1 MTGDESRSSVT
12 PPVTQPRNSGL
23 PGLLRRQHGPRTAEL
38 ARTRGGFGLGQVPAR
53 IAPERTTSMVCGF
66 CSTGCSLDVHLVDG
80 QAVNLTPTVDH
91 PVNLGM
97 ACPKGWE
104 SLAPMEAPDRAT
116 TPMVRR
122 RRGGPLEPV
131 SWDEALDTFATR
143 MKQVQAEHGPAS
155 VAFLSTGQMPTE
167 EMALLGA
174 LGRFGMGIRH
184 CDGNTRQCMA
194 TSVVAYKQ
202 AFGFDAPPYTY
213 ADFEESD
220 VIVLVGSNLA
230 ITHPIMW
237 ERIAR
242 NPHDPEIVVLDPRRT
257 ETAVAATQHHA
268 LAPKSDLELLYGVA
282 HLLLRWGAID
292 KDFIHEHTTGFD
304 AFETHLDAFTPER
317 AAAASGLPVEDIER
331 LASTI
336 AAGERVSF
344 WWTMGVNQSHQ
355 GVRTAQAIIDLAL
368 MTGSIGRPGTGANSI
383 TGQCNAMG
391 SRLFSNTTGL
401 LGGRDFADPAHRAEV
416 AGILGIDEGRIPDA
430 GGWAYDQIMEGIA
443 SGAIRGLWVIATNT
457 AHSWINSSEARHLLD
472 RLDFLV
478 VQDLY
483 PDTET
488 AAHADLVLPAAG
500 WGEKEGTFINSE
512 RRLGVLKQVRRA
524 PGQALADFWIFKLV
538 AEAWGCADLFERWE
552 SPEATFRL
560 LAELSAGRPCDITG
574 VTSYAQIDEARGIQ
588 WPFPA
593 GTAEVEPERRL
604 FADGRFPTPD
614 GRARFLFDEPRPL
627 PEPTDDRYP
636 LALLTGR
643 GSSNQWHTQT
653 RTKRSDILRSLAPE
667 RLLVEIAPA
676 DAAAVGVRAG
686 DEVVVESRRG
696 SIRAI
701 AQPTPTIRPGQVFL
715 PMHEEATNVLT
726 FPRVDPHSRQP
737 AYKHAAVAV
746 RPLHRWER

>member
-1 MTGDESRSSVT
+1 MTVS
-12 PPVTQPRNSGL
+12 SGL
-23 PGLLRRQHGPRTAEL
+23 SGVLRRRHGPRTAEL
-38 ARTRGGFGLGQVPAR
+38 ARTSGGFGLGQVPTR
-53 IAPERTTSMVCGF
+53 IAPERTTSMVCGY
-66 CSTGCSLDVHLVDG
+66 CSTGCSLDVHVVDG

-104 SLAPMEAPDRAT
+104 SLTPMEAPDRAT
-116 TPMVRR
+116 MPMVRR

-131 SWDEALDTFATR
+131 PWEEALDTFVTR
-143 MKQVQAEHGPAS
+143 MKQVQAEHGPES

-194 TSVVAYKQ
+194 TAVVAYKQ

-242 NPHDPEIVVLDPRRT
+242 NPHDPEIIVLDPRRT

-292 KDFIHEHTTGFD
+292 KDFIREHTTGFD
-304 AFETHLDAFTPER
+304 AFETHLRAFTPER
-317 AAAASGLPVEDIER
+317 AADASGLPVEDVER

-336 AAGERVSF
+336 ADGERVSY

-355 GVRTAQAIIDLAL
+355 GVRTAQALIDLAL

-401 LGGRDFADPAHRAEV
+401 LGGHDFADPDHRAKV
-416 AGILGIDEGRIPDA
+416 AGVLGVDASRIPDA

-443 SGAIRGLWVIATNT
+443 SGDIRGLWVIATNT
-457 AHSWINSSEARHLLD
+457 AHSWVNSSEARELLD
-472 RLDFLV
+472 RLDFLA

-483 PDTET
+483 ADTET

-512 RRLGVLKQVRRA
+512 RRLGVIKQVRRA
-524 PGQALADFWIFKLV
+524 PGQALADFWIFKLI
-538 AEAWGCADLFERWE
+538 AEAWGCGELFERWE

-560 LAELSAGRPCDITG
+560 LAELTEGQPCDVTG
-574 VTSYAQIDEARGIQ
+574 VQSYAQIDEARGIQ

-593 GTAEVEPERRL
+593 GTATAEPERRL
-604 FADGRFPTPD
+604 FADGHFPTPD
-614 GRARFLFDEPRPL
+614 GRARFLFDEPQRL
-627 PEPTDDRYP
+627 PEPTDLRYP

-643 GSSNQWHTQT
+643 GSSSQWHTQT
-653 RTKRSDILRSLAPE
+653 RTRRSDILRSLAPD
-667 RLLVEIAPA
+667 RLLLEIAPA
-676 DAAAVGVRAG
+676 DAAAIGIQPG
-686 DEVVVESRRG
+686 EEVVVESRRG

-701 AQPTPTIRPGQVFL
+701 VQPMPTVQPGHVFL
-715 PMHEEATNVLT
+715 PMHEDATNILT

-737 AYKHAAVAV
+737 AYKHAAVLV

>member
-1 MTGDESRSSVT
+1 MTTSRPLGGV
-12 PPVTQPRNSGL
+12 
-23 PGLLRRQHGPRTAEL
+23 LRRRGGPRTEEL
-38 ARTRGGFGLGQVPAR
+38 VRSPGGFGLGQVPAHL
-53 IAPERTTSMVCGF
+53 APQGTTRVVCGF
-66 CSTGCSLDVHLVDG
+66 CSTGCSLDAHLVDG
-80 QAVNLTPTVDH
+80 EAVNLTPTVEY

-104 SLAPMEAPDRAT
+104 SLAPMAAPDRAT
-116 TPMVRR
+116 TPLIRR
-122 RRGGPLEPV
+122 RPGGPLEPIG
-131 SWDEALDTFATR
+131 WPEALDTFVTR
-143 MKQVQAEHGPAS
+143 MRAVQAEHGPES
-155 VAFLSTGQMPTE
+155 VAYLSTGQLPSE

-174 LGRFGMGIRH
+174 LGRFGLGIRH

-194 TSVVAYKQ
+194 TAVVAYKQ
-202 AFGFDAPPYTY
+202 SFGFDAPPYTY

-220 VIVLVGSNLA
+220 VIVLVGSNLT

-257 ETAVAATQHHA
+257 ETAMAATQHLA
-268 LAPKSDLELLYGVA
+268 LAPKSDLEVLYGVA

-292 KDFIHEHTTGFD
+292 ERFIRDHTTGFED
-304 AFETHLDAFTPER
+304 FAAHLEAFTPER
-317 AAAASGLPVEDIER
+317 AAGASGLPVADVER
-331 LASTI
+331 LARTI
-336 AAGERVSF
+336 ADGERVSF

-401 LGGRDFADPAHRAEV
+401 LGGHDFADAGHRAKV
-416 AGILGIDEGRIPDA
+416 AAVLGIDEHRIPDA

-443 SGAIRGLWVIATNT
+443 SGAIRALWVVATNT
-457 AHSWINSSEARHLLD
+457 AHSWINSSEARELLD
-472 RLDFLV
+472 RLDLLV

-483 PDTET
+483 ADTET

-512 RRLGVLKQVRRA
+512 RRVGLCKQVRRA
-524 PGQALADFWIFKLV
+524 PGQALADFWIFKLI
-538 AEAWGCADLFERWE
+538 ADAWGCGEMFARWE
-552 SPEATFRL
+552 SPEAAFGL
-560 LAELSAGRPCDITG
+560 LAELTAGMPCDISG
-574 VTSYAQIDEARGIQ
+574 IGSYAQIDAAGGIQ

-593 GTAEVEPERRL
+593 GTSDVEPERRL
-604 FADGRFPTPD
+604 FSDGRFPTPD
-614 GRARFLFDEPRPL
+614 GRARFVCDDPRPL

-643 GSSNQWHTQT
+643 GSSSQWHTQT
-653 RTKRSDILRSLAPE
+653 RTKRSAILRSLAPE
-667 RLLVEIAPA
+667 RLIVELSTS
-676 DAAAVGVRAG
+676 DAARIGVVAG
-686 DEVVVESRRG
+686 DEVVIGSRRG

-701 AQPTPTIRPGQVFL
+701 AQPTPTVQDGQVFL

-737 AYKHAAVAV
+737 AYKHAAVDV

>member
-1 MTGDESRSSVT
+1 M
-12 PPVTQPRNSGL
+12 
-23 PGLLRRQHGPRTAEL
+23 LRRRHGPRTDEL
-38 ARTRGGFGLGQVPAR
+38 ARTAGGFGLGQVPR
-53 IAPERTTSMVCGF
+53 RLAPERTTRIVCGF

-80 QAVNLTPTVDH
+80 EAVNLTPTVEH

-122 RRGGPLEPV
+122 RRGDPLEPV
-131 SWDEALDTFATR
+131 SWAEAIDMFVAR
-143 MKQVQAEHGPAS
+143 MKQVQAQHGPES
-155 VAFLSTGQMPTE
+155 VAFLSTGQLPSE

-194 TSVVAYKQ
+194 TAVVAYKQ

-213 ADFEESD
+213 ADLEESD

-282 HLLLRWGAID
+282 HLLLQWGAID
-292 KDFIHEHTTGFD
+292 EGFIDEHTTGFEGF
-304 AFETHLDAFTPER
+304 AEHLRAFTPER
-317 AAAASGLPVEDIER
+317 AAAASGLPVADVER
-331 LASTI
+331 LARTI
-336 AAGERVSF
+336 AGGERVSF

-401 LGGRDFADPAHRAEV
+401 LGGHDFTDPAHRSKV
-416 AGILGIDEGRIPDA
+416 AGALGIDERHIPA
-430 GGWAYDQIMEGIA
+430 TGGWAYDQIIEGIA
-443 SGAIRGLWVIATNT
+443 SGDIRGLWVVATNT
-457 AHSWINSSEARHLLD
+457 AHSWINSSEARDLLG

-483 PDTET
+483 ADTET

-512 RRLGVLKQVRRA
+512 RRLGVVKQVRRA
-524 PGQALADFWIFKLV
+524 PGRALADFWIFKLV
-538 AEAWGCADLFERWE
+538 AEAWGCGGLFERWT

-560 LAELSAGRPCDITG
+560 LAELTEGRPCDISG
-574 VTSYAQIDEARGIQ
+574 IRSYQQIDEARGIQ

-593 GTAEVEPERRL
+593 GTTDVEPERRL

-614 GRARFLFDEPRPL
+614 GRARFVFDVPRPL

-643 GSSNQWHTQT
+643 GSSAQWHTQT
-653 RTKRSDILRSLAPE
+653 RTRRSEILRSLAPT
-667 RLLVEIAPA
+667 RLLVELSPS
-676 DAAAVGVRAG
+676 DAAAAGVAAG

-696 SIRAI
+696 AIRAT
-701 AQPTPTIRPGQVFL
+701 AQPTPTVPDGQVFL
-715 PMHEEATNVLT
+715 PMHEPGTNVLT
-726 FPRVDPHSRQP
+726 HPRVDPHSRQP
-737 AYKHAAVAV
+737 AYKHAAVRV